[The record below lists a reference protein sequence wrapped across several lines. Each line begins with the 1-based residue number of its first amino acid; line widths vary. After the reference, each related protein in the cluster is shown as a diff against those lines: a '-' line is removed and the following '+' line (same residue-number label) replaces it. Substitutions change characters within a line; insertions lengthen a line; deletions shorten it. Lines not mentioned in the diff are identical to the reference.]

1 MLDKEFYK
9 LKDIAYIFKGYSTT
23 KLKGNIENAINNRDK
38 SNSNFDDFLNK
49 EEVKILGW
57 KQIKE
62 YVKNHK
68 VDDNCNVI
76 EISRKYNKNINYMQ
90 KGDIIFPV
98 ILQKGDEIDVI
109 YIDEEPEEKCI
120 YNETVLVVRVTKA
133 NIDSKYIYIM
143 CKESKSIQKGLLQLA
158 SSNSVIQRITKEL
171 ISMILITSSTDAE
184 RKKIVE
190 KYESLQLAEEKFRE
204 KINEV
209 QTQLGDKSSV
219 IWFKK

>member
-1 MLDKEFYK
+1 MLDKELYR

-90 KGDIIFPV
+90 KGDIIFPIFSPKDKLDIV
-98 ILQKGDEIDVI
+98 YVDED
-109 YIDEEPEEKCI
+109 PEERYI
-120 YNETVLVVRVTKA
+120 YNETVLIVRVTDT

-143 CKESKSIQKGLLQLA
+143 CKKAKSIQDIFLQIKPENKIANLRFTKEQLA
-158 SSNSVIQRITKEL
+158 LIRIAKL
-171 ISMILITSSTDAE
+171 TDKE
-184 RKKIVE
+184 RKRIIKE
-190 KYESLQLAEEKFRE
+190 YDKLQLAEENFSKE
-204 KINEV
+204 INQLQAQILD
-209 QTQLGDKSSV
+209 QT
-219 IWFKK
+219 